1 MQIPSD
7 DPRLLR
13 IDLRAE
19 LVRLSHTDRSL
30 AAAVRRGE
38 LDRPRRGAYVS
49 ALEWARLSSEQR
61 YAVRARAV
69 ERQARTDVVLSH
81 TSAVPFYDGPLWGQS
96 LDDVHVTRRDGLTG
110 RKERGVRQH
119 RGLLRDDD
127 VVAAH
132 GFHISSP
139 ARTVLECATVA
150 SVEAA
155 LVVANDFLHRGL
167 VTPRELDERYDE
179 VMAHWPRSLG
189 TSVVLRLADPRIE
202 SVGESRTWY
211 FLYRSSLPRPI
222 PQFEVWDC
230 QELVAKLDFA
240 LPEHGIWLEFDGRAK
255 YERYLRPG
263 ESPADAVVR
272 EKLREDRV
280 AELTGWRC
288 LRITW
293 TDLADPARLATRIRA
308 LIESVARATRRA
320 S

>member
-7 DPRLLR
+7 DPRLLQ
-13 IDLRAE
+13 IDLRAD
-19 LVRLSHTDRSL
+19 LVRLGHTDRSL

-49 ALEWARLSSEQR
+49 AAEWAQLSSEQR

-69 ERQARTDVVLSH
+69 ERQARTEVILSH
-81 TSAVPFYDGPLWGQS
+81 TSAVPFHDGPLWGQQ
-96 LDDVHVTRRDGLTG
+96 LEDVHVTRRDGLTG

-119 RGLLRDDD
+119 RGQLRDDD
-127 VVAAH
+127 VVAVHDFQVSA
-132 GFHISSP
+132 P

-150 SVEAA
+150 SVESA

-167 VTPRELDERYDE
+167 VTPQELHERYDE
-179 VMAHWPRSLG
+179 VMAHWPQSLG
-189 TSVVLRLADPRIE
+189 TPVVLRLADPRIE
-202 SVGESRTWY
+202 SVGESRTLY
-211 FLYRSSLPRPI
+211 FLYRSSLPKPI
-222 PQFEVWDC
+222 PQFEIWDGL
-230 QELVAKLDFA
+230 ELVAKLDFA
-240 LPEHGIWLEFDGRAK
+240 LPEHGIWLEFDGRVK
-255 YERYLRPG
+255 YERFLRPG

-288 LRITW
+288 LRLTW
-293 TDLADPARLATRIRA
+293 TDLADPARLAARIRA